1 MEQENKTIADM
12 IRVTATNQNEFLT
25 KLADHVERLELEN
38 ANLKLELKKWSVT
51 LESQNISQ

>member
-51 LESQNISQ
+51 LESQNNSQ

>member
-25 KLADHVERLELEN
+25 KLADHVERLEQEN

>member
-25 KLADHVERLELEN
+25 KLADHVERLEQEN

-51 LESQNISQ
+51 LESQNNSQ